1 MSCRSNY
8 CCINY
13 YYAIKSYHTNS
24 LFYNSFRRHISPF
37 SLILFDKHTYQIIY
51 TFQFIFFAFSLK
63 STQYSSIYY
72 RTCSNMANIIT
83 ETCV

>member
-8 CCINY
+8 CCINS

-51 TFQFIFFAFSLK
+51 TFQFIFFAFFLK
-63 STQYSSIYY
+63 VNPIFFHILQNLFEYGEYY
-72 RTCSNMANIIT
+72 H
-83 ETCV
+83 